1 MKYAEYPWL
10 PSDTFRTEGGR
21 FVTESMF
28 YEHQQ
33 YNHPN
38 PELTVWS
45 LTEFDKEREG
55 KVYPSAYR
63 VIVEA
68 ADEYDAAMK
77 ICGSWPLWNRMKD
90 NNALWKGKEGL
101 TMGLGRA
108 LEEQKVRKASMAVKQ
123 LHVAAQDGN
132 VAAQKFIF
140 DLNKDKNQKKKSSVK
155 KDDGAEYDKVVHLLN
170 KIKT

>member
-1 MKYAEYPWL
+1 MKHSDYPWL
-10 PSDTFRTEGGR
+10 ANDAFKTEGGKYI
-21 FVTESMF
+21 TESMF
-28 YEHQQ
+28 YETQQ

-38 PELTVWS
+38 PELTRWS
-45 LTEFDKEREG
+45 MTEFDKERDG

-90 NNALWKGKEGL
+90 NKTIWNGKQGV
-101 TMGLGRA
+101 TMGLARA
-108 LEEQKVRKASMAVKQ
+108 LEEQRVRKASLAGKQ
-123 LHVAAQDGN
+123 LHTAAMDGN

-140 DLNKDKNQKKKSSVK
+140 DLNKEKNQKKKSSVK

-170 KIKT
+170 KIKA